1 MDQRAQEEL
10 QKHLAHLPGW
20 TFDGQALVREYHFPD
35 FRAALA
41 FVNTIAD
48 LAEITGQH
56 PEIRIAGSRVTFAC
70 SNRIT
75 KKVTYTDIHLAR
87 QIQNAADSEDVL
99 TG

>member
-75 KKVTYTDIHLAR
+75 KKVSLADIQLAR
-87 QIQNAADSEDVL
+87 QIQNAADSQDAL
-99 TG
+99 SG

>member
-1 MDQRAQEEL
+1 MDQRSLEEIR
-10 QKHLAHLPGW
+10 KHLAHLPGW
-20 TFDGQALVREYHFPD
+20 TFDGQALIREYHFPD

-70 SNRIT
+70 SDRIT
-75 KKVTYTDIHLAR
+75 KRVSITDFQLAR
-87 QIQNAADSEDVL
+87 QIQNAADSQEAL
-99 TG
+99 AG

>member
-10 QKHLAHLPGW
+10 QKHLVHLPGW
-20 TFDGQALVREYHFPD
+20 TFDGRALVREYHFPD

-56 PEIRIAGSRVTFAC
+56 PEIRIVGSRVTFAC

-75 KKVTYTDIHLAR
+75 KKVTYTDIQLAR
-87 QIQNAADSEDVL
+87 QIQNAADSQDAL
-99 TG
+99 AG

>member
-75 KKVTYTDIHLAR
+75 KKVTYTDIQLAR
-87 QIQNAADSEDVL
+87 QIQNAADSQDAL
-99 TG
+99 SG